1 MNVLFFIF
9 EFFYFSKIMIPF
21 EYVLSCLVILVM
33 SFIILYCTLDM
44 LLKLYNVLFIFC
56 KASKSFTLLDSG
68 AIKVLIIIIIMLII
82 IIIKFIYK

>member
-1 MNVLFFIF
+1 
-9 EFFYFSKIMIPF
+9 
-21 EYVLSCLVILVM
+21 M

-44 LLKLYNVLFIFC
+44 LLKLYNVLLIFC

-82 IIIKFIYK
+82 IIIKFINCYIYKYIYINVKFI